1 MMNEATTDK
10 AHLPGDGPAE
20 SAEPNVNTPQAN
32 VAPKNPAKPIAV
44 GVVLLLGVL
53 IFSYASLDRLAP
65 STDRG
70 VVSAS
75 VVQIAPRITGEVIKV
90 HVADD
95 AVVQAGDPLFSIDPR
110 PFELAVRRAEAN
122 LDGALQGQDVSSAS
136 LVASQAQVTRA
147 RAALDKVNADADRMF
162 RLEERGV
169 VAVAE
174 GDAARAAVND
184 AQAQLDIAEANLT
197 SARVSLGPDDQVSPE
212 IAAAQAQL
220 ESAQYDLASTTVLAP
235 HFGVVTNV
243 TLAGGQFTNAGS
255 PAMTFIDASAAWIT
269 VDLRENQLVNIE
281 PNDPA
286 QVVFDAV
293 PGHVFSGRVQSVAWG
308 IDPGRSV
315 QGGLIVNQ
323 PATRW
328 FEPARRIPVRIE
340 LVDGMDAWPSNVR
353 IGGKVHATV
362 FANGAGNPIAWL
374 ARAVQRA
381 RAWFSYL
388 Y

>member
-1 MMNEATTDK
+1 MAEAMGKTT
-10 AHLPGDGPAE
+10 HEGDSPQAKD
-20 SAEPNVNTPQAN
+20 AEPALDKPRTEKPTR
-32 VAPKNPAKPIAV
+32 NPAKPIAI
-44 GVVLLLGVL
+44 GAVLLMILLAIG
-53 IFSYASLDRLAP
+53 YALLDRLAP

-75 VVQIAPRITGEVIKV
+75 VVQIAPRVAGEVVKV
-90 HVADD
+90 HVNDD

-110 PFELAVRRAEAN
+110 PFELAVRRAEASLN
-122 LDGALQGQDVSSAS
+122 GALQGQDVSSAS
-136 LVASQAQVTRA
+136 LVAAQAQVTRA

-184 AQAQLDIAEANLT
+184 AQAQLEIAEANLE
-197 SARVSLGPDDQVSPE
+197 SARVALGPDDQISPD
-212 IAAAQAQL
+212 IVAAQAQL
-220 ESAQYDLASTTVLAP
+220 ESAQYDLSSTTVVAP

-243 TLAGGQFTNAGS
+243 TLGSGQFSNAGS
-255 PAMTFIDASAAWIT
+255 PAMTFIDAGAAWVT
-269 VDLRENQLVNIE
+269 VDLRENQLVNVE
-281 PNDPA
+281 ADDPA
-286 QVVFDAV
+286 HVVFDAL
-293 PGHVFSGRVQSVAWG
+293 PGHVFNGRVQSVAWG

-340 LVDGMDAWPSNVR
+340 LVNGMDVWPSNVR

-362 FANGAGNPIAWL
+362 FANGTGNPIAWL
-374 ARAVQRA
+374 ARSVQRA
-381 RAWFSYL
+381 RAWLSYL